1 MNEQIVCKRTL
12 RVAELDEKAVRER
25 LSTLFQET
33 NPEITIKDSS
43 DAIDIQLC
51 AQATTREEGEQI
63 LARVEERIRRQ
74 LEEYIFGTEESTL
87 QEAIGKYLEERNL
100 TLATMESL
108 TGGLIASAL
117 TDIHETSAHFLGGIV
132 SYSTMLKE
140 RMGVPHELMER
151 YGVISEETAR
161 AMAQAVRNFLGSD
174 IGLGITGVAGP
185 DKQED
190 QPVGTVHIA
199 VDGPYGLEACMGSER
214 CAGPEREGNKQA
226 ATISALNL
234 LRRYLQNKGASC

>member
-1 MNEQIVCKRTL
+1 MSEQIFCKRIL
-12 RVAELDEKAVRER
+12 RVAELNEEAIRER
-25 LSTLFQET
+25 LKSLFQET
-33 NPEITIKDSS
+33 NPEITLKDSS

-51 AQATTREEGEQI
+51 AQAPNHKEGERL
-63 LARVEERIRRQ
+63 LAQAEERIRIQ

-87 QEAIGKYLEERNL
+87 QEVIGTYLEKQNL
-100 TLATMESL
+100 TVATMKSL

-117 TDIHETSAHFLGGIV
+117 TDRHETSAHFLGGIV

-140 RMGVPHELMER
+140 RMGVPHELMEQ

-199 VDGPYGLEACMGSER
+199 IDGPYGLATCMGSEQ

-226 ATISALNL
+226 ATISALNF
-234 LRRYLQNKGASC
+234 LRRYLQNKGASS